1 MSRQKNHSI
10 RSSARNLPENI
21 ISRNIPHDP
30 AASIQSD
37 GNLTFFIQ
45 ACLQFLRIFKGHRKS
60 CCLRRSRDILGI
72 QSLLVYLSIS
82 ADLNSDQRFCPFLM
96 GLIHR
101 KINPPFIP
109 LVDLRQHNLSCHI
122 LIGIIFLAAFTHV
135 NNLKCFCAFCH
146 KIRLISTQLNFLSR
160 ACCICIG

>member
-30 AASIQSD
+30 AAGIQSD

-60 CCLRRSRDILGI
+60 CCLRRTRNILGI

-82 ADLNSDQRFCPFLM
+82 ADLNSNQCFCPFLM

-101 KINPPFIP
+101 EINPPFIS
-109 LVDLRQHNLSCHI
+109 LVDLRQHDLPCHV
-122 LIGIIFLAAFTHV
+122 LISIIFLAAFSYI
-135 NNLKCFCAFCH
+135 NDLKCFFALRH
-146 KIRLISTQLNFLSR
+146 KIRLVCSQLDFLSL
-160 ACCICIG
+160 ACCISVG